1 MTQQEHNATDEDTGS
16 PRADRVADA
25 HDESA
30 SDRSPEHQAVV
41 NEEDALAS
49 GEENPS

>member
-1 MTQQEHNATDEDTGS
+1 MTQRHQGPHNEDTGA

>member
-1 MTQQEHNATDEDTGS
+1 MPQHQGSSDEDTGT

-30 SDRSPEHQAVV
+30 SDRSPEYQAVV